1 MRWLDDITDSVNMN
15 LGKLWEMVRDRE
27 ASVHGV
33 AELDTTLSLN
43 DNNMDC
49 IYFISFDFSIALCLY
64 SMATIS
70 KLFAKT
76 CLSVSFLNQIRSWLV
91 SGCVVSNQENRGFI
105 LLPRRRRWHPTP
117 VFLPGKSHGRRSL
130 VGCSPWGREESDTI
144 KWLHFHFSLSCIGE
158 GNGNSLQCSCLE
170 NPRDGG
176 AWWAAVYGVARSR
189 TRLKQL
195 SSSSSI
201 LLPLKP

>member
-1 MRWLDDITDSVNMN
+1 MRWLDDITNTVNMN

-27 ASVHGV
+27 AWHASVHGV

-43 DNNMDC
+43 NNDNNMAC

-64 SMATIS
+64 SMAIIS

-105 LLPRRRRWHPTP
+105 LLP
-117 VFLPGKSHGRRSL
+117 
-130 VGCSPWGREESDTI
+130 
-144 KWLHFHFSLSCIGE
+144 
-158 GNGNSLQCSCLE
+158 
-170 NPRDGG
+170 
-176 AWWAAVYGVARSR
+176 
-189 TRLKQL
+189 
-195 SSSSSI
+195 
-201 LLPLKP
+201 LKPYVVSRCFLFCFDFCCCFKYWKITNHIKDL